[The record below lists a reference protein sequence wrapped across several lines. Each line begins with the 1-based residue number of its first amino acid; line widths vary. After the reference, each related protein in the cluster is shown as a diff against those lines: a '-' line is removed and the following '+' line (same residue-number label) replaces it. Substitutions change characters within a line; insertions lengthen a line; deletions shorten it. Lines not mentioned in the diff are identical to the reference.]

1 MKNLFQ
7 ILRTLKPDD
16 RDPARLKLV
25 GCVSERPGVFA
36 VALLLHRQ
44 EWGQLRAHVLGVSN

>member
-7 ILRTLKPDD
+7 ILRTLKPDN

-25 GCVSERPGVFA
+25 GCVSERPGVLA
-36 VALLLHRQ
+36 EALLLHRQ
-44 EWGQLRAHVLGVSN
+44 WGQLRAHVLGVSS